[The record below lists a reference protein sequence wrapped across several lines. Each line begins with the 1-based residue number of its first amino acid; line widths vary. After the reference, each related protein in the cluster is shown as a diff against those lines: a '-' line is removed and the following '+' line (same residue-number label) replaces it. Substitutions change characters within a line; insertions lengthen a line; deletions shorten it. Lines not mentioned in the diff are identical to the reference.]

1 MFNRLFAILCLCLPL
16 EALARGKT
24 TDFMLGNGMKV
35 VVIEDHRAPVV
46 VHMVWY
52 KVGSADEPPGKS
64 GIAHFLEHLMFKKTE
79 NLDAGELAD
88 TVAANGGSH
97 NAFTNLD
104 YTGYYQRVAADR
116 LELMMQM
123 EADRMTGLQLSP
135 DDIAVERDVVIEER
149 NQRTESAPGA
159 LFNEHLQAALFLN
172 HPYGVPII
180 GWMHEL
186 EALNYDDAMAFYKQH
201 YAPNNAVLVVAG
213 DVTPAG
219 VKALAEQYY
228 GSLPANPAVTPRA
241 RRQEPPHR
249 AARRVI
255 FRDER
260 VAQPFFARG
269 YLAPT
274 RDSGDQRTAAVL
286 VYLAEILGGSGA
298 TSVLGQALQYD
309 TQQAIYTSAQYKP
322 TALDLSTFSLVA
334 VPAPG
339 VDLQQIEDAVDA
351 TIANFMTHGIDHE
364 LFERI
369 KSQFRASEIY
379 AMDNVSGIAERYGAA
394 LTQGLTVADVQAWP
408 QILQEVTPEE
418 VMALAERLFDER
430 ASVTGWMMGPKE
442 EAQ

>member
-1 MFNRLFAILCLCLPL
+1 MFNRLFAILCLCVPL
-16 EALARGKT
+16 EALAQGPI
-24 TDFMLGNGMKV
+24 TDFMLDNGMQV

-64 GIAHFLEHLMFKKTE
+64 GIAHFLEHLMFKKTA

-97 NAFTNLD
+97 NAFTNHD

-135 DDIAVERDVVIEER
+135 DDIVVERNVVIEER
-149 NQRTESAPGA
+149 NQRTESAPGS
-159 LFNEHLQAALFLN
+159 LFNEDLQAAMFLN
-172 HPYGVPII
+172 HPYGVPVI

-186 EALNYDDAMAFYKQH
+186 EELNFDDAMTFYKQH

-213 DVTPAG
+213 DVTPEVA
-219 VKALAEQYY
+219 KTLAEQYY
-228 GSLPANPAVTPRA
+228 GVLPANPSVTPRA

-249 AARRVI
+249 SARRVI

-260 VAQPFFARG
+260 VAQPFFARS
-269 YLAPT
+269 YLAPERNT
-274 RDSGDQRTAAVL
+274 GDQGRAAAL
-286 VYLAEILGGSGA
+286 VYLAEILGGSSA

-309 TQQAIYTSAQYKP
+309 TQQAIYTSAQYQS
-322 TALDLSTFSLVA
+322 TALDPSTFSLVA
-334 VPAPG
+334 VPAPD
-339 VDLQQIEDAVDA
+339 VDLQQIETAIEA
-351 TIANFMTHGIDHE
+351 TIANFMTHGIDRE

-379 AMDNVSGIAERYGAA
+379 AMDNVSGIAQRYGAA

-418 VMALAERLFDER
+418 VMAQAELLFDES

-442 EAQ
+442 QAQ

>member
-1 MFNRLFAILCLCLPL
+1 MLNKLLVILCLSVPL
-16 EALARGKT
+16 EALAEGKT
-24 TDFMLGNGMKV
+24 TDFMLDNGMQV

-52 KVGSADEPPGKS
+52 KVGSADEPSGKS
-64 GIAHFLEHLMFKKTE
+64 GIAHFLEHLMFKQTA
-79 NLDAGELAD
+79 NLGAGELAD

-97 NAFTNLD
+97 NAFTSLD
-104 YTGYYQRVAADR
+104 YTGYFQRVAADR

-135 DDIAVERDVVIEER
+135 DDIVIERNVVIEER
-149 NQRTESAPGA
+149 NQRIESAPGA

-180 GWMHEL
+180 GWMHEMK
-186 EALNYDDAMAFYKQH
+186 ALNYDDAMAFYKQH

-213 DVTPAG
+213 DVTPEG
-219 VKALAEQYY
+219 VKTLAEQYY
-228 GSLPANPAVTPRA
+228 GVLPANSAVTSRA
-241 RRQEPPHR
+241 RKQEPPHR

-260 VAQPFFARG
+260 VAQPFFTRR
-269 YLAPT
+269 YLAPE
-274 RDSGDQRTAAVL
+274 RNSGDQKAAAAL
-286 VYLAEILGGSGA
+286 VFLAEILGGSSA
-298 TSVLGQALQYD
+298 TSVLGRALQYD
-309 TQQAIYTSAQYKP
+309 TQQAIYTSAQYRP

-339 VDLQQIEDAVDA
+339 VELQQIEDALEA
-351 TIANFMTHGIDHE
+351 TIANFMTDDIDIE

-379 AMDNVSGIAERYGAA
+379 AIDNVSSIARRYGAA

-418 VMALAERLFDER
+418 VMALAERVFDER

-442 EAQ
+442 QAQ

>member
-1 MFNRLFAILCLCLPL
+1 MFNRLFAILSLCVPL
-16 EALARGKT
+16 EALAQGPI
-24 TDFMLGNGMKV
+24 TDFMLDNGMQV

-46 VHMVWY
+46 VHMVWH
-52 KVGSADEPPGKS
+52 KVGSADEPPGES
-64 GIAHFLEHLMFKKTE
+64 GIAHFLEHLMFKKTA

-97 NAFTNLD
+97 NAFTNHD

-135 DDIAVERDVVIEER
+135 DDIVVERNVVIEER
-149 NQRTESAPGA
+149 NQRTESAPGS
-159 LFNEHLQAALFLN
+159 LFNEDLQAALFLN
-172 HPYGVPII
+172 HPYGVPVI

-186 EALNYDDAMAFYKQH
+186 EELNFDDAMTFYKQH
-201 YAPNNAVLVVAG
+201 YAPNNAVLIVAG
-213 DVTPAG
+213 DVTPE
-219 VKALAEQYY
+219 VTKALAEQYY
-228 GSLPANPAVTPRA
+228 GVLPANPSVTPRA

-249 AARRVI
+249 SARRVI

-260 VAQPFFARG
+260 VAQPFFARS
-269 YLAPT
+269 YLAPERNT
-274 RDSGDQRTAAVL
+274 GDQGRAAAL
-286 VYLAEILGGSGA
+286 VYLAEILGGSSA

-309 TQQAIYTSAQYKP
+309 TQQAIYTSAQYRS
-322 TALDLSTFSLVA
+322 TALDPSTFSLVA
-334 VPAPG
+334 VPAPD
-339 VDLQQIEDAVDA
+339 VDLQQIETAIEA
-351 TIANFMTHGIDHE
+351 TIANFMTHGIDRE

-379 AMDNVSGIAERYGAA
+379 AMDNVSGIAQRYGAA

-418 VMALAERLFDER
+418 VMAQAERLFDES

-442 EAQ
+442 QAQ